1 MSVTTRLRRRVAG
14 VVAAAACAVT
24 SLVVAAGP
32 ADAASLWHCQGTTTT
47 ETCTRVTSAPAS
59 GVRVYDRIT
68 GRTYTLYNG
77 DSVYIRYWYRDT
89 SGLCGVNGDP
99 YVWQAYWT
107 SADGQQHRVMIGD
120 YYLATGPESYWRDF
134 RSPYGGTL
142 GSWYGGTGSGTC
154 NVFRPGN

>member
-1 MSVTTRLRRRVAG
+1 MSATTRLRRRAAG
-14 VVAAAACAVT
+14 VIAAAACAAT

-32 ADAASLWHCQGTTTT
+32 AGAASLWHCQGTTT
-47 ETCTRVTSAPAS
+47 ETCTTVTSAPAS

-77 DSVYIRYWYRDT
+77 NSVYIRYWYRDT
-89 SGLCGVNGDP
+89 SGRCGVNGDP

-120 YYLATGPESYWRDF
+120 YYLATGPESYWKDF
-134 RSPYGGTL
+134 RTPYGSSL
-142 GSWYGGTGSGTC
+142 GAWYGGTGTGTC
-154 NVFRPGN
+154 DVFRPGS